1 MGAEVVQF
9 FERRSAVAVRVI
21 RHESAAAPQ
30 IGMQA
35 GRRRAAGEGPRDRVG
50 RLFVVLLFFFLL
62 VPVAALGE
70 RRFVALRLDTPAE
83 LELHPLE
90 VQLLQREE
98 SEPTLIDRRRQGFLA
113 GRCIVAVDAPEAE
126 PAAQRTPPALL
137 EHAAVNKLV
146 VAEGRS
152 DLLFAVLEEL
162 DFVVLP
168 IDIAQ
173 FQDETLDRRAEVVQ
187 SPGEAVALAARVEHD
202 PLELFLVLI
211 VVFFFFLFAF
221 FFVFV
226 LVLFAVVAVKFLNE
240 RHAVAAVIDFDVEA
254 EKSLVA
260 EAAEAAAAIRAVR
273 PRVGDLALLRS
284 GIVARADARARAP
297 DHPIAGAVL
306 EPGVARGQR
315 VRRARR
321 CGKITAQPLVRVAM
335 NLMVPADGVD
345 RAADGVARVE
355 QRRRTL
361 DDLEPLE
368 LRRVDHFAVVARR

>member
-50 RLFVVLLFFFLL
+50 RLFVVLLFLFFLL
-62 VPVAALGE
+62 FFIFVPVAALGE

-137 EHAAVNKLV
+137 EHAAVNELV

-162 DFVVLP
+162 DFVVL
-168 IDIAQ
+168 
-173 FQDETLDRRAEVVQ
+173 Q
-187 SPGEAVALAARVEHD
+187 S
-202 PLELFLVLI
+202 
-211 VVFFFFLFAF
+211 
-221 FFVFV
+221 
-226 LVLFAVVAVKFLNE
+226 
-240 RHAVAAVIDFDVEA
+240 
-254 EKSLVA
+254 
-260 EAAEAAAAIRAVR
+260 
-273 PRVGDLALLRS
+273 
-284 GIVARADARARAP
+284 
-297 DHPIAGAVL
+297 
-306 EPGVARGQR
+306 
-315 VRRARR
+315 
-321 CGKITAQPLVRVAM
+321 T
-335 NLMVPADGVD
+335 
-345 RAADGVARVE
+345 
-355 QRRRTL
+355 
-361 DDLEPLE
+361 
-368 LRRVDHFAVVARR
+368 

>member
-1 MGAEVVQF
+1 MV
-9 FERRSAVAVRVI
+9 
-21 RHESAAAPQ
+21 
-30 IGMQA
+30 
-35 GRRRAAGEGPRDRVG
+35 
-50 RLFVVLLFFFLL
+50 LLLLFFFLL
-62 VPVAALGE
+62 FFIFVPVAALGE
-70 RRFVALRLDTPAE
+70 RRVVALRLDTPAE

-137 EHAAVNKLV
+137 EHAAVNELV

-187 SPGEAVALAARVEHD
+187 SPGEAVALAARVERD
-202 PLELFLVLI
+202 PLEFFL

-226 LVLFAVVAVKFLNE
+226 LVLVVAVKFLNE
-240 RHAVAAVIDFDVEA
+240 RHAVAAVIDLDVEA

-306 EPGVARGQR
+306 KPGVARGQR
-315 VRRARR
+315 VRRTRR

-368 LRRVDHFAVVARR
+368 LRRVDHFAVVARL